1 MILKEGDAR
10 SKLCGVFGSF
20 GWSGEAVDEMEQLLK
35 DGGFSFAFPTVRC
48 KFKVSGRVVRALF
61 YRECNGLSFILARQ
75 RDLHKLWLFFLDQVM
90 MF

>member
-1 MILKEGDAR
+1 VILKESDAR

-48 KFKVSGRVVRALF
+48 KFKVSGQVVRALF
-61 YRECNGLSFILARQ
+61 YRECNGLSFKNSFWI
-75 RDLHKLWLFFLDQVM
+75 K
-90 MF
+90 